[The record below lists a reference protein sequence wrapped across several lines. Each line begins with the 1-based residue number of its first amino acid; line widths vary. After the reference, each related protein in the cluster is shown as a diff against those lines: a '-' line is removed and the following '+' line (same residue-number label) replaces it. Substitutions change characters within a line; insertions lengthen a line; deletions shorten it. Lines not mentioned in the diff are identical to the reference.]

1 MNYLRHGELLCPDDK
16 ILRNELLIEASFY
29 QVQGIISQLQDPL
42 TKLSRIIKNG
52 DHGSTVMSW
61 LPSVASCTL
70 IFRASSDGKTA
81 GDFHRCCDNK
91 GPTLIVIQSEEN
103 ILGGYTS
110 KSWTSR
116 KCLIKYILVLR
127 WIVYFT
133 ENISIEPT
141 AVTTWRKHCTVV
153 ADKWEQWIENN
164 YKITRDNKLRQFYF
178 KLLHRIL
185 VTNKELTRFGITDC
199 TMCVMCG
206 ENDSIEH
213 TFFEC
218 RSFLKLCDESLQWF
232 NISHKTNIKPTPLQ
246 VFLNLPTPAFNLSN
260 KQTKDLCL
268 LLLYVKQY
276 HYGCKS
282 MQKKTDTSE
291 FISKFIMQLEI
302 EVWHDSATLLSAL
315 YVY

>member
-1 MNYLRHGELLCPDDK
+1 M
-16 ILRNELLIEASFY
+16 
-29 QVQGIISQLQDPL
+29 
-42 TKLSRIIKNG
+42 
-52 DHGSTVMSW
+52 
-61 LPSVASCTL
+61 
-70 IFRASSDGKTA
+70 
-81 GDFHRCCDNK
+81 
-91 GPTLIVIQSEEN
+91 
-103 ILGGYTS
+103 
-110 KSWTSR
+110 
-116 KCLIKYILVLR
+116 
-127 WIVYFT
+127 FT

-153 ADKWEQWIENN
+153 ADKWEQCIENN

-218 RSFLKLCDESLQWF
+218 RSFLKLFDESLQWF
-232 NISHKTNIKPTPLQ
+232 NISHKTNIKLTPLQ

-291 FISKFIMQLEI
+291 FISKFIIQLEI
-302 EVWHDSATLLSAL
+302 EV
-315 YVY
+315 

>member
-1 MNYLRHGELLCPDDK
+1 MIKNVLFVQDLLNNQGNYLSPQEFSNKYNIKVNFLQYYQIITAIP
-16 ILRNELLIEASFY
+16 ASLKSYAFTHLDLGKLNSFSENVDFQIFKDVSLNLKKTSCKQFY
-29 QVQGIISQLQDPL
+29 
-42 TKLSRIIKNG
+42 KLFI
-52 DHGSTVMSW
+52 
-61 LPSVASCTL
+61 
-70 IFRASSDGKTA
+70 
-81 GDFHRCCDNK
+81 
-91 GPTLIVIQSEEN
+91 
-103 ILGGYTS
+103 
-110 KSWTSR
+110 
-116 KCLIKYILVLR
+116 
-127 WIVYFT
+127 

-153 ADKWEQWIENN
+153 ADKWEQCTESN

-199 TMCVMCG
+199 NMCVMCG

-218 RSFLKLCDESLQWF
+218 CSFLNLCDESIQWF
-232 NISHKTNIKPTPLQ
+232 NISYKTNIKLTPLQ

-302 EVWHDSATLLSAL
+302 EF
-315 YVY
+315 

>member
-1 MNYLRHGELLCPDDK
+1 MIFQNK
-16 ILRNELLIEASFY
+16 IRKRVQNVDFQISKDVSLNLKKTSCKQFY
-29 QVQGIISQLQDPL
+29 
-42 TKLSRIIKNG
+42 KL
-52 DHGSTVMSW
+52 
-61 LPSVASCTL
+61 
-70 IFRASSDGKTA
+70 
-81 GDFHRCCDNK
+81 
-91 GPTLIVIQSEEN
+91 
-103 ILGGYTS
+103 
-110 KSWTSR
+110 
-116 KCLIKYILVLR
+116 
-127 WIVYFT
+127 FT

-141 AVTTWRKHCTVV
+141 AVTTRRKHCTVV
-153 ADKWEQWIENN
+153 AEKWEQCIENN

-185 VTNKELTRFGITDC
+185 VTKKELTRFGIIDC

-206 ENDSIEH
+206 ENDSIER
-213 TFFEC
+213 TFFDC

-232 NISHKTNIKPTPLQ
+232 NISHKTHIKLTPLQ
-246 VFLNLPTPAFNLSN
+246 VFANLPTPAFNLSN

-302 EVWHDSATLLSAL
+302 EV
-315 YVY
+315 